1 MFLGSGVNV
10 YSLHP
15 GVVQSELFR
24 NLGKP
29 VQIAVKVF
37 SPFTKTTVQG
47 AQTTIYC
54 AVEPDLDNECGRY
67 YRYMIFICIRFVR

>member
-1 MFLGSGVNV
+1 MSLGTDVTV

-24 NLGKP
+24 NLGKSA
-29 VQIAVKVF
+29 QIGLKVI

-54 AVEPDLDNECGRY
+54 AVEPELDKKSGGY
-67 YRYMIFICIRFVR
+67 YRYGTGLSR